1 METWPHD
8 RANWLDRQ
16 FPSPPTINIVGSTV
30 VAANSAVRISAN
42 KGVVYDTTDGSDPR
56 NGHRLSN
63 KATVIHPRNAP
74 PLLSMK
80 APSRAMIPRDTT
92 IDSTWFKPDFDDG
105 SWPLGLTAFGYD
117 DDHTYRRHIGSNL
130 AAEVSGKHTTE

>member
-1 METWPHD
+1 
-8 RANWLDRQ
+8 
-16 FPSPPTINIVGSTV
+16 
-30 VAANSAVRISAN
+30 
-42 KGVVYDTTDGSDPR
+42 
-56 NGHRLSN
+56 
-63 KATVIHPRNAP
+63 
-74 PLLSMK
+74 MK

-105 SWPLGLTAFGYD
+105 SWPLGLTTFGYD